1 MRQRHG
7 NLLLTYL
14 LTYNWFLMDK
24 NCFTCV
30 HFPNC
35 RVLRATSSEND
46 SDEDRT
52 AFLEN
57 YGSSCTFIMGDIE

>member
-1 MRQRHG
+1 MRQRHV

-24 NCFTCV
+24 NCFNCV

-35 RVLRATSSEND
+35 RVLRDTYSEND
-46 SDEDRT
+46 SDADRI

-57 YGSSCTFIMGDIE
+57 YGSSCAFYYRRY